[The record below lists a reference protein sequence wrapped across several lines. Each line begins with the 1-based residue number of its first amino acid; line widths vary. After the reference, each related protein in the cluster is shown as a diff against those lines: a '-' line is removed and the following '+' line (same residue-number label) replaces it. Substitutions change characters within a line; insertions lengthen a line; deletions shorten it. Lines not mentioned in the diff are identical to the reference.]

1 MQLERRCIYMTK
13 LNERLTWNEIVEQY
27 PDTWVGLKDIIREEN
42 SADIASAIVMY
53 TSNTKTSDELLEMV
67 FNNELELSIYTT
79 PDNVFQLGMVG
90 VL

>member
-1 MQLERRCIYMTK
+1 MTK